1 MLPERSI
8 LIGKIGGKC
17 QAVINSNE
25 TLRIVSNN
33 VCYHDPA
40 NGGSMYHGYRII
52 KEGKKIE
59 NLDWQ
64 RLTKVEHRK
73 EEGGKKCAF
82 FTRLYDSADCFL
94 QSI

>member
-1 MLPERSI
+1 M
-8 LIGKIGGKC
+8 GGKC

-64 RLTKVEHRK
+64 RLTKEEHRK
-73 EEGGKKCAF
+73 
-82 FTRLYDSADCFL
+82 
-94 QSI
+94 